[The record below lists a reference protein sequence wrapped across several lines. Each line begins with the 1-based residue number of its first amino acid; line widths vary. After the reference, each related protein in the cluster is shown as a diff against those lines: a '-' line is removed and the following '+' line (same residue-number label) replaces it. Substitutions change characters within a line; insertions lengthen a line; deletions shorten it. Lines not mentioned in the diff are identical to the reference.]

1 MVVSNPNLKQVWFRR
16 TAQNHHNMNYGPSY
30 VRVLVTLVIAWIVG
44 IVVIRFAIDR
54 NAAEKIATAL
64 FMPNGILWLLLMAL
78 IIQVWPWRRPEH
90 RSSAGYPAL
99 LCFLTYT
106 LGGSG
111 YVSEA
116 LAVALE
122 TPYLQINPLEEPTVD
137 LVIVLG
143 GGGGL
148 GANGRIQGNG
158 SGDRMILAAELYH
171 RHPETKFICTGQRIA
186 SIDASGVDPGEAT
199 RDILTRLG
207 VPETHIEMLGGQ
219 NTFEE
224 MKALGERFKSS
235 DVKVGLL
242 TSAWHLP
249 RAMRLAERNGLKP
262 IPLPSDFRSSPAE
275 SPTLAKR
282 IECLIPNGGAFSG
295 TWSFAKEYLGMLIGR

>member
-1 MVVSNPNLKQVWFRR
+1 
-16 TAQNHHNMNYGPSY
+16 MNQGPSY
-30 VRVLVTLVIAWIVG
+30 IRILAVLTLVWIG
-44 IVVIRFAIDR
+44 FILAIRVTIDR

-64 FMPNGILWLLLMAL
+64 FMPSGILWLFLTALM
-78 IIQVWPWRRPEH
+78 IQVWPWRRPEY

-122 TPYLQINPLEEPTVD
+122 RPYLQINPLEQPPMD

-143 GGGGL
+143 GGGGP
-148 GANGRIQGNG
+148 GANGRLQGNG
-158 SGDRMILAAELYH
+158 SGDRLILAAQLYH
-171 RHPETKFICTGQRIA
+171 QHPATKFICTGQRIA
-186 SIDASGVDPGEAT
+186 SMDATGVDPAET
-199 RDILTRLG
+199 SRDILVRLG
-207 VPETHIEMLGGQ
+207 VPDASIELLGGQ
-219 NTFEE
+219 NTSEE
-224 MKALGERFKSS
+224 MKALGERFRNGSAR
-235 DVKVGLL
+235 VGLL

-262 IPLPSDFRSSPAE
+262 VPLPADFRTSPAE
-275 SPTLAKR
+275 SPTVAKR
-282 IECLIPNGGAFSG
+282 IEACIPNGGAFSG